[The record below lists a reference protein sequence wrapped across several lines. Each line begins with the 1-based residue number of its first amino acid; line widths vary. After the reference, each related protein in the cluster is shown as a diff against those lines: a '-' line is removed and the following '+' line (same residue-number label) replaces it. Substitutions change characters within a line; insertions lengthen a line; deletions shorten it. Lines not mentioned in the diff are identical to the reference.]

1 MTIIRYILYDILRSR
16 MIIGYTA
23 FLLLLSA
30 TLFATESQASKSV
43 LNLLNIVLIV
53 VPLVSIIFTTIH
65 YYNSYQFIE
74 LMLAQPIERIR
85 LLVSEFIGVVLS
97 LSTAFLIG
105 IGIPVLIFSA
115 NGSGISLLLSGVLL
129 TFIFSSLAF
138 LVAAVTQDKAKGMG
152 IALMLWFYFSLIY
165 DFLVLFLMF
174 TFSDYPLE
182 KAMLGFTALNPIDLG
197 RVFVMLQM
205 DVSAMMGY
213 TGALYK
219 QFFGSALGMGFALGV
234 MLLWAIVPLFFAIK
248 VFKKKDF

>member
-23 FLLLLSA
+23 FLLLLST
-30 TLFATESQASKSV
+30 TLFATESHASKSV
-43 LNLLNIVLIV
+43 LNLLNIILII
-53 VPLVSIIFTTIH
+53 VPLVSIVFTTIH

-85 LLVSEFIGVVLS
+85 LLLSEFVGIVLS
-97 LSTAFLIG
+97 LSVAFLIG

-115 NGSGISLLLSGVLL
+115 NGSGISLLFSGILL

-138 LVAAVTQDKAKGMG
+138 LVAAITQDKAKGIG
-152 IALMLWFYFSLIY
+152 VALMLWFYFSLIY
-165 DFLVLFLMF
+165 DFLILFLLF
-174 TFSDYPLE
+174 SFSDYPLE
-182 KAMLGFTALNPIDLG
+182 KAMLGFIALNPIDLG

-213 TGALYK
+213 TGAIYK
-219 QFFGSALGMGFALGV
+219 QFFGSALGMSFALGV
-234 MLLWAIVPLFFAIK
+234 MLLWAIVPLYFAIR

>member
-1 MTIIRYILYDILRSR
+1 

-30 TLFATESQASKSV
+30 TLFATESHASKSV
-43 LNLLNIVLIV
+43 LNLLNIILII
-53 VPLVSIIFTTIH
+53 VPLVSIVFTTIH

-74 LMLAQPIERIR
+74 LMLAQPIERMR
-85 LLVSEFIGVVLS
+85 LLLSEFVGIVLS
-97 LSTAFLIG
+97 LSVAFLIG

-115 NGSGISLLLSGVLL
+115 NGSGISLLFSGVLL
-129 TFIFSSLAF
+129 TFIFSSIAF
-138 LVAAVTQDKAKGMG
+138 WVAAVTQDKAKGIG
-152 IALMLWFYFSLIY
+152 VALMLWFYFSLIY
-165 DFLVLFLMF
+165 DFLILFLLF
-174 TFSDYPLE
+174 SFSDYPLE

-213 TGALYK
+213 TGAIYK

-234 MLLWAIVPLFFAIK
+234 MLLWAVVPLYLAIR

>member
-1 MTIIRYILYDILRSR
+1 MQIIRYVLYDILRSR

-23 FLLLLSA
+23 FLLLISA
-30 TLFATESQASKSV
+30 ALFATETQAAKSI
-43 LNLLNIVLIV
+43 LNLLNIVLII
-53 VPLVSIIFTTIH
+53 VPLVSVIFTTIH

-74 LMLAQPIERIR
+74 LMLAQPIERMR
-85 LLVSEFIGVVLS
+85 LLLSEFAGVVLS

-115 NGSGISLLLSGVLL
+115 DASGISLLFSGILL
-129 TFIFSSLAF
+129 TFIFSSIAF
-138 LVAAVTQDKAKGMG
+138 WVAAITQDKAKGIG
-152 IALMLWFYFSLIY
+152 VSLMLWFYFSLIY
-165 DFLVLFLMF
+165 DFLILFLMF

-182 KAMLGFTALNPIDLG
+182 KAILEFTALNPIDLG

-213 TGALYK
+213 TGAVYK
-219 QFFGSALGMGFALGV
+219 QFFGSALGMCFALGV
-234 MLLWAIVPLFFAIK
+234 MVLWAIVPLYFAIR

>member
-30 TLFATESQASKSV
+30 TLFATESHASKSV
-43 LNLLNIVLIV
+43 LNLLNIILII
-53 VPLVSIIFTTIH
+53 VPLVSIVFTTIH

-85 LLVSEFIGVVLS
+85 LLLSEFIGIVLS
-97 LSTAFLIG
+97 LSVAFLIG
-105 IGIPVLIFSA
+105 VGMPILIFSA
-115 NGSGISLLLSGVLL
+115 NGSGISLLFSGVLL

-138 LVAAVTQDKAKGMG
+138 WVAAVTQDKAKGIG
-152 IALMLWFYFSLIY
+152 VALMLWFYFSLIY
-165 DFLVLFLMF
+165 DFLILFLLF
-174 TFSDYPLE
+174 SFSDYPLE

-205 DVSAMMGY
+205 DISAMMGY
-213 TGALYK
+213 TGAIYK
-219 QFFGSALGMGFALGV
+219 QFFGSALGMSFALGV
-234 MLLWAIVPLFFAIK
+234 MLLWAIVPLYFAIR

>member
-1 MTIIRYILYDILRSR
+1 MKIIRYVLYDILRSR

-23 FLLLLSA
+23 FLLLIA
-30 TLFATESQASKSV
+30 AALFATETNASKSV
-43 LNLLNIVLIV
+43 LNLLNIVLII
-53 VPLVSIIFTTIH
+53 VPLVSVIFTTIH

-85 LLVSEFIGVVLS
+85 LLICEFTGVILS
-97 LSTAFLIG
+97 LSAAFLVG

-115 NGSGISLLLSGVLL
+115 DGAGISLLLSGVLL
-129 TFIFSSLAF
+129 TFIFSSIAF
-138 LVAAVTQDKAKGMG
+138 LVAAMTQDKAKGIG
-152 IALMLWFYFSLIY
+152 VALMLWFYFSLIY

-213 TGALYK
+213 TGAIYK
-219 QFFGSALGMGFALGV
+219 QFFGSALGMSFTFGV
-234 MLLWAIVPLFFAIK
+234 LILWAAVPLYFAIR

>member
-30 TLFATESQASKSV
+30 TLFATESHASKSI
-43 LNLLNIVLIV
+43 LNLLNIVLII
-53 VPLVSIIFTTIH
+53 VPLVSIVFTTIH

-85 LLVSEFIGVVLS
+85 LLLSEFVGIVLS
-97 LSTAFLIG
+97 LSVAFLIG
-105 IGIPVLIFSA
+105 IGIPILIFSA
-115 NGSGISLLLSGVLL
+115 NGSGISLLFSGVLL
-129 TFIFSSLAF
+129 TFIFSSIAF
-138 LVAAVTQDKAKGMG
+138 WVAAVTQDKAKGIG
-152 IALMLWFYFSLIY
+152 VALMLWFYFSLIY
-165 DFLVLFLMF
+165 DFLILFLLF
-174 TFSDYPLE
+174 SFSDYPLE

-213 TGALYK
+213 TGAIYK

-234 MLLWAIVPLFFAIK
+234 MLLWAIIPLYLAIR